1 MARAYD
7 DQRLAETLA
16 PPSLEDAEEALAFWR
31 GRRRS
36 LPIYRRSARREADHM
51 IVAWTG
57 RVRAARRARF
67 GRLAGLAGLFALELG
82 ELRRRVVRIA
92 IGVLA
97 IWCLVVAAFVASVVA
112 AVHLT
117 TWLVSLL

>member
-1 MARAYD
+1 MAQAYD
-7 DQRLAETLA
+7 DQLLAETLA

-51 IVAWTG
+51 IVAWSA

-67 GRLAGLAGLFALELG
+67 GRLAGLAGLFALDLG
-82 ELRRRVVRIA
+82 ELRRRIVRIA
-92 IGVLA
+92 VGALA
-97 IWCLVVAAFVASVVA
+97 ICCLAVAALVASVVV
-112 AVHLT
+112 AVQVT